1 MFFHTFE
8 LLNYYFSRQQI
19 MKKTPKKEKKATNFV
34 LLKNQNE
41 IFELQEFHDSM
52 DIEYLNRR
60 KRRDEIQTFPH
71 TTFEE
76 LLESTTNKSKF
87 EDALWGKFKGIT
99 SVPYVLNGKKNHLRH
114 QSKEVEITYFKP
126 KTKLKITNEKEWM
139 DKSFNLFYGCIVN
152 RTTFVVEE
160 NEDKLKIS
168 LFRFNKK
175 RSVGHKYFAKHSDDL
190 HITFNRKTKNFFI
203 TTSKFF
209 NRKRHTSTFKNSFKH
224 LLQEVMRLEIRELPN
239 KILKELKKVI
249 TIKLGINFSI
259 KKGLGTGLAH
269 SICEWYIKVRKIKV
283 PNNYFGYLVHHYP
296 GIRKLKKFK
305 MNLGRTILNEKEL
318 RGRRYIK
325 LINTGEYNL
334 TDLKKLERI
343 FGKKYFSLIPNHFLK
358 FTNDSVDSK
367 HNLSFDTLPAQ
378 KHLTKYEKLNLI
390 KVLGTLNSNAITNF
404 ISLLV
409 DHLRMQGKIW
419 SFNDKIRIKA
429 KTLNQFNEEHAEW
442 ANLIHLYER
451 NDETQYHYD
460 SEFIKIMEEPLS
472 QNGEE
477 YDVKVLKNDLEYF
490 EEGQTQKHCVRTY
503 LNTYSS
509 IIISIRETNNT
520 INRMTCEFKHATGV
534 PHDDLGFDRMKDYNL
549 PRPVQSRLKFN
560 ALPVEETWKELNK
573 KINKRFM
580 KYCNT
585 HKLTKPKIEV
595 HNKVSGHKRMVDIKN
610 NGIEAFDFVGNDLP
624 F

>member
-1 MFFHTFE
+1 M
-8 LLNYYFSRQQI
+8 I
-19 MKKTPKKEKKATNFV
+19 KKTKKKDKNRTNLL
-34 LLKNQNE
+34 LLKKRIE
-41 IFELQEFHDSM
+41 TFELQEFYDSM
-52 DIEYLNRR
+52 DIDHLNKRR
-60 KRRDEIQTFPH
+60 KREEIQSFPH
-71 TTFEE
+71 QTFQE
-76 LLESTTNKSKF
+76 LLESTSNKSKF
-87 EDALWGKFKGIT
+87 EDNLWEKHKGIT
-99 SVPYVLNGKKNHLRH
+99 SVPYVLNGKKNKLGHH
-114 QSKEVEITYFKP
+114 SKEVEITYFKP
-126 KTKLKITNEKEWM
+126 KTKLKITNEEEWI
-139 DKSFNLFYGCIVN
+139 DKSLNFFYGCIVS

-175 RSVGHKYFAKHSDDL
+175 RSVGHKYFAKYSDDL

-203 TTSKFF
+203 TTSKFV

-224 LLQEVMRLEIRELPN
+224 LLQEVMRLEIKELSPT
-239 KILKELKKVI
+239 ILKELKKII
-249 TIKLGINFSI
+249 TNKLGINFSV
-259 KKGLGTGLAH
+259 KKGLGSGLVH

-283 PNNYFGYLVHHYP
+283 PNDYFGYLVNHYP

-318 RGRRYIK
+318 TGKRYIK
-325 LINTGEYNL
+325 LINTGYYNL

-343 FGKKYFSLIPNHFLK
+343 FGKKYFSLIPKHFLK
-358 FTNDSVDSK
+358 FTNDSLDSK
-367 HNLSFDTLPAQ
+367 HDTLFDTIPAQ
-378 KHLTKYEKLNLI
+378 KHLTKYEKLNLL
-390 KVLGTLNSNAITNF
+390 KVLGTLNSNSITNF

-409 DHLRMQGKIW
+409 DHLRMQGQLW
-419 SFNDKIRIKA
+419 SFNNKIRIKA
-429 KTLNQFNEEHAEW
+429 KTLNQFNEEHSEW

-451 NDETQYHYD
+451 NDETQYHYN
-460 SEFIKIMEEPLS
+460 SEFIKIMEEPFL
-472 QNGEE
+472 QNGKE
-477 YDVKVLKNDLEYF
+477 YEVKVLKNDVEYF

-503 LNTYSS
+503 LSSYNS
-509 IIISIRETNNT
+509 IIVSVREGNNPL
-520 INRMTCEFKHATGV
+520 NRMTCEFKHATDI
-534 PHDDLGFDRMKDYNL
+534 PHDELGFDRLKDYNL

-585 HKLTKPKIEV
+585 HQLTKPKIEV